1 MLGTN
6 QYDLTWEHFADLH
19 ADKEIAFENLCRSL
33 FKRELCV
40 ENAILH
46 SDPNHPGVEV
56 APVLSRDGKNYISF
70 QAKYFDNT
78 IGSNGYK
85 QIKKSA
91 EQAIKHYKGELNI
104 IYLYCN
110 IDVTETSKSYTEIK
124 KTLKDAGI
132 DIILITGQTILDC
145 VIEYPTVLS
154 CYFGLDILD
163 ASWFQRNLQ
172 ISLNNLGRRYNSL
185 FNVNTEAQRDL
196 SIFLREDA
204 GIEAINEKKKDLLA
218 EIEDIRWKC
227 DSEYRKIINDLSS
240 IVKSMPDI
248 TAETIYDAL
257 KWEDDF
263 RKYGQTIFNDLQ
275 VKRDEI
281 HAKIDD
287 CDKKD
292 SAYEKLLNTAFIVDH
307 LIELPTYLGLSEKER
322 EYITDR
328 VILVTGE
335 MGTGKSQLLAIS
347 TKKILENTR
356 PAILLLGQTYTSN
369 EHIETQIM
377 NGLDGLSSGQ
387 SFESLLAV
395 IDEKAYSAGGDAVIF
410 IDAINESRNREIWK
424 NGINGLIVK
433 IEKFQNIR
441 LVISLRTGFEELTL
455 SEKVLSDRKNGRIA
469 EIVHHGLND
478 DSPNGI
484 YEFLSNRGIPFSPE
498 YYLQNEMTNPLFL
511 MWFCQTYTGQEQ
523 GLTDLIGRVINQAD
537 IEASKEA
544 GFGEAVGGLRELLY
558 YLIDIEKEKPITKP
572 VLLNS
577 PMWTM
582 YGVTNKTAYIKAI
595 ERAGVLASYVRNQEE
610 IFYIGYNLLEDYL
623 KASRI
628 IEQEQD
634 KGKIREYCK
643 SQLLAIDEEGNVDNY
658 GNESVFAM
666 ISSLYAMKYGEECID
681 IVDCVTD
688 DWAKERLVDQYV
700 GTFTWRSSCVKLEDF
715 LELINKYH
723 VSPKRVWDIFIE
735 NATKENSELN
745 AMGLT
750 NLLNKYELNRRD
762 YLWTIKINDLSEKD
776 RIVSLAYFIE
786 EGNKFEGLSE
796 NRAFLLLTLFSWILS
811 SSNRTL
817 RDRISKAM
825 VEIMKSHFGL
835 CKRLLEIFKSVND
848 PYIIQR
854 IYGTV
859 FGAVV
864 KRIADFRTEFTEL
877 AEWIYNEIFDQTYV
891 YPDILLRDYARLIIE
906 RFLWEYPEDEK
917 LFDISKIKPPYK
929 SVPIPKVEEVDYS
942 DKQFEQPGV
951 WNLLFSMK
959 FDLPVKGVGMYGDFG
974 RYTFLSAVNHFKEV
988 DIANIYYYALRFI
1001 FDNLGYCSKYFGKY
1015 DSNRE
1020 GFDRHHVKKIER
1032 IGKKYQWIAMYNILA
1047 RLSDKYKLK
1056 GWDWND
1062 NTDYFYNGP
1071 WDPYVRDFD
1080 PTLNIRI
1087 KPAKNML
1094 KIELPEYGD
1103 ESFLPFGAS
1112 DLDVEKW
1119 IISEDKMFQ
1128 NFQERLIQK
1137 DESGTEW
1144 VSLYFYQENKLQ
1156 PPNEEISLIEF
1167 PNGEQH
1173 IWASASMYIVTDEME
1188 KLTEEE
1194 LIDSGFIQSRSS
1206 YTRDCYSLFSRE
1218 YAWSSGYKAEF
1229 AVPEEDD
1236 DRATIKAI
1244 PASIN
1249 ILWEEEFDASQ
1260 EETTSFMIPAG
1271 SIIQEMKLYEKS
1283 VDGIYY
1289 YDGEIAACDLKVL
1302 GNEKSEL
1309 VIRRDILNQYMVK
1322 KKVKLFW
1329 CIEGEKQYFL
1339 GGYNQKWQ
1347 RREGYFLYESNE
1359 INGHM
1364 RIVDNI

>member
-1 MLGTN
+1 
-6 QYDLTWEHFADLH
+6 
-19 ADKEIAFENLCRSL
+19 
-33 FKRELCV
+33 
-40 ENAILH
+40 
-46 SDPNHPGVEV
+46 
-56 APVLSRDGKNYISF
+56 
-70 QAKYFDNT
+70 
-78 IGSNGYK
+78 
-85 QIKKSA
+85 
-91 EQAIKHYKGELNI
+91 
-104 IYLYCN
+104 
-110 IDVTETSKSYTEIK
+110 
-124 KTLKDAGI
+124 
-132 DIILITGQTILDC
+132 
-145 VIEYPTVLS
+145 
-154 CYFGLDILD
+154 
-163 ASWFQRNLQ
+163 
-172 ISLNNLGRRYNSL
+172 
-185 FNVNTEAQRDL
+185 
-196 SIFLREDA
+196 
-204 GIEAINEKKKDLLA
+204 
-218 EIEDIRWKC
+218 
-227 DSEYRKIINDLSS
+227 
-240 IVKSMPDI
+240 
-248 TAETIYDAL
+248 
-257 KWEDDF
+257 
-263 RKYGQTIFNDLQ
+263 
-275 VKRDEI
+275 
-281 HAKIDD
+281 
-287 CDKKD
+287 
-292 SAYEKLLNTAFIVDH
+292 
-307 LIELPTYLGLSEKER
+307 
-322 EYITDR
+322 
-328 VILVTGE
+328 
-335 MGTGKSQLLAIS
+335 
-347 TKKILENTR
+347 
-356 PAILLLGQTYTSN
+356 
-369 EHIETQIM
+369 
-377 NGLDGLSSGQ
+377 
-387 SFESLLAV
+387 
-395 IDEKAYSAGGDAVIF
+395 
-410 IDAINESRNREIWK
+410 
-424 NGINGLIVK
+424 
-433 IEKFQNIR
+433 
-441 LVISLRTGFEELTL
+441 LRTGFEELTL

-484 YEFLSNRGIPFSPE
+484 YEFLSNYGIPFSPE

-511 MWFCQTYTGQEQ
+511 TWFCQTYTGQEQ

-558 YLIDIEKEKPITKP
+558 YLIDIEKEKLITKP

-628 IEQEQD
+628 IEREQD

-658 GNESVFAM
+658 GNESIFAM

-688 DWAKERLVDQYV
+688 EWVKERLVDQYV
-700 GTFTWRSSCVKLEDF
+700 GTFTWRSSCVKLADF
-715 LELINKYH
+715 LELINKYY

-762 YLWTIKINDLSEKD
+762 YLWTIEINDLSEKD

-864 KRIADFRTEFTEL
+864 KRLADFRTEFTEL

-929 SVPIPKVEEVDYS
+929 SVPVPKVEEVDYS

-951 WNLLFSMK
+951 WKLLFSMK
-959 FDLPVKGVGMYGDFG
+959 FNLPVKGVGMYGDFG
-974 RYTFLSAVNHFKEV
+974 RYTFQSAVNHFKEV

-1001 FDNLGYCSKYFGKY
+1001 FKNLGYCSKYFGEY
-1015 DSNRE
+1015 DSHRA

-1062 NTDYFYNGP
+1062 KADCFYNGP

-1112 DLDVEKW
+1112 DLDVEEW
-1119 IISEDKMFQ
+1119 MISEDKMFQ
-1128 NFQERLIQK
+1128 DFPERLIHK

-1156 PPNEEISLIEF
+1156 PPNEEISLIGF
-1167 PNGEQH
+1167 PIGEQH
-1173 IWASASMYIVTDEME
+1173 IWVSASMYIVTEEME

-1244 PASIN
+1244 PASVN

-1339 GGYNQKWQ
+1339 GGHNQKWQ

>member
-6 QYDLTWEHFADLH
+6 QYDLTWEHFTDLH

-124 KTLKDAGI
+124 KALKDAGI

-864 KRIADFRTEFTEL
+864 KRISDFRTEFTEL

>member
-1 MLGTN
+1 
-6 QYDLTWEHFADLH
+6 
-19 ADKEIAFENLCRSL
+19 
-33 FKRELCV
+33 
-40 ENAILH
+40 
-46 SDPNHPGVEV
+46 
-56 APVLSRDGKNYISF
+56 
-70 QAKYFDNT
+70 
-78 IGSNGYK
+78 
-85 QIKKSA
+85 
-91 EQAIKHYKGELNI
+91 
-104 IYLYCN
+104 
-110 IDVTETSKSYTEIK
+110 
-124 KTLKDAGI
+124 
-132 DIILITGQTILDC
+132 
-145 VIEYPTVLS
+145 
-154 CYFGLDILD
+154 
-163 ASWFQRNLQ
+163 
-172 ISLNNLGRRYNSL
+172 
-185 FNVNTEAQRDL
+185 
-196 SIFLREDA
+196 
-204 GIEAINEKKKDLLA
+204 
-218 EIEDIRWKC
+218 
-227 DSEYRKIINDLSS
+227 
-240 IVKSMPDI
+240 
-248 TAETIYDAL
+248 
-257 KWEDDF
+257 
-263 RKYGQTIFNDLQ
+263 
-275 VKRDEI
+275 
-281 HAKIDD
+281 
-287 CDKKD
+287 
-292 SAYEKLLNTAFIVDH
+292 
-307 LIELPTYLGLSEKER
+307 
-322 EYITDR
+322 
-328 VILVTGE
+328 
-335 MGTGKSQLLAIS
+335 
-347 TKKILENTR
+347 
-356 PAILLLGQTYTSN
+356 
-369 EHIETQIM
+369 
-377 NGLDGLSSGQ
+377 
-387 SFESLLAV
+387 
-395 IDEKAYSAGGDAVIF
+395 
-410 IDAINESRNREIWK
+410 
-424 NGINGLIVK
+424 
-433 IEKFQNIR
+433 
-441 LVISLRTGFEELTL
+441 
-455 SEKVLSDRKNGRIA
+455 
-469 EIVHHGLND
+469 
-478 DSPNGI
+478 
-484 YEFLSNRGIPFSPE
+484 
-498 YYLQNEMTNPLFL
+498 
-511 MWFCQTYTGQEQ
+511 
-523 GLTDLIGRVINQAD
+523 
-537 IEASKEA
+537 
-544 GFGEAVGGLRELLY
+544 
-558 YLIDIEKEKPITKP
+558 
-572 VLLNS
+572 
-577 PMWTM
+577 
-582 YGVTNKTAYIKAI
+582 
-595 ERAGVLASYVRNQEE
+595 
-610 IFYIGYNLLEDYL
+610 
-623 KASRI
+623 
-628 IEQEQD
+628 
-634 KGKIREYCK
+634 
-643 SQLLAIDEEGNVDNY
+643 
-658 GNESVFAM
+658 M

-688 DWAKERLVDQYV
+688 EWVKERLVDQYV

-715 LELINKYH
+715 LELINKYY

-762 YLWTIKINDLSEKD
+762 YLWTIEINDLSEKD

-786 EGNKFEGLSE
+786 EGNKFEGVSE

-864 KRIADFRTEFTEL
+864 KRTADFRMEFTEL
-877 AEWIYNEIFDQTYV
+877 AECIYNEIFDQTYV

-929 SVPIPKVEEVDYS
+929 SVPVPKVEEVDYG
-942 DKQFEQPGV
+942 DDQFEQPGV
-951 WNLLFSMK
+951 WDLVSSMK
-959 FDLPVKGVGMYGDFG
+959 FNLPVKGVGMYGDFG
-974 RYTFLSAVNHFKEV
+974 RYTFQSAVNHFKDV
-988 DIANIYYYALRFI
+988 DIANIYYYALIFI
-1001 FDNLGYCSKYFGKY
+1001 FENLGYCSKYFGEY
-1015 DSNRE
+1015 DSHRA

-1032 IGKKYQWIAMYNILA
+1032 IGKKNQWIAMYNILA
-1047 RLSDKYKLK
+1047 RLSDEYMLK
-1056 GWDWND
+1056 GLDWND
-1062 NTDYFYNGP
+1062 KTGYIYNGP
-1071 WDPYVRDFD
+1071 WEPYVRDFD

-1087 KPAKNML
+1087 KPVKSML

-1112 DLDVEKW
+1112 DSDVEEW

-1128 NFQERLIQK
+1128 DFPERLIHK

-1144 VSLYFYQENKLQ
+1144 VSVYFYQENKLQ
-1156 PPNEEISLIEF
+1156 PPNEEISLIGF
-1167 PNGEQH
+1167 PIGEQH

-1188 KLTEEE
+1188 KITEEE

-1244 PASIN
+1244 PASVN

-1339 GGYNQKWQ
+1339 GGHNQKWQ

>member
-124 KTLKDAGI
+124 KALKDAGI

-715 LELINKYH
+715 WELINKYH

-974 RYTFLSAVNHFKEV
+974 RYTFQSAVNHFKEV

>member
-6 QYDLTWEHFADLH
+6 QYDLTWEHFTDLH

-864 KRIADFRTEFTEL
+864 KRISDFRTEFTEL

>member
-1 MLGTN
+1 M
-6 QYDLTWEHFADLH
+6 
-19 ADKEIAFENLCRSL
+19 
-33 FKRELCV
+33 
-40 ENAILH
+40 
-46 SDPNHPGVEV
+46 
-56 APVLSRDGKNYISF
+56 
-70 QAKYFDNT
+70 
-78 IGSNGYK
+78 
-85 QIKKSA
+85 
-91 EQAIKHYKGELNI
+91 
-104 IYLYCN
+104 
-110 IDVTETSKSYTEIK
+110 
-124 KTLKDAGI
+124 
-132 DIILITGQTILDC
+132 
-145 VIEYPTVLS
+145 
-154 CYFGLDILD
+154 
-163 ASWFQRNLQ
+163 
-172 ISLNNLGRRYNSL
+172 
-185 FNVNTEAQRDL
+185 
-196 SIFLREDA
+196 
-204 GIEAINEKKKDLLA
+204 
-218 EIEDIRWKC
+218 
-227 DSEYRKIINDLSS
+227 
-240 IVKSMPDI
+240 
-248 TAETIYDAL
+248 
-257 KWEDDF
+257 
-263 RKYGQTIFNDLQ
+263 
-275 VKRDEI
+275 
-281 HAKIDD
+281 
-287 CDKKD
+287 
-292 SAYEKLLNTAFIVDH
+292 
-307 LIELPTYLGLSEKER
+307 
-322 EYITDR
+322 
-328 VILVTGE
+328 
-335 MGTGKSQLLAIS
+335 
-347 TKKILENTR
+347 
-356 PAILLLGQTYTSN
+356 
-369 EHIETQIM
+369 
-377 NGLDGLSSGQ
+377 
-387 SFESLLAV
+387 
-395 IDEKAYSAGGDAVIF
+395 
-410 IDAINESRNREIWK
+410 
-424 NGINGLIVK
+424 
-433 IEKFQNIR
+433 
-441 LVISLRTGFEELTL
+441 
-455 SEKVLSDRKNGRIA
+455 
-469 EIVHHGLND
+469 
-478 DSPNGI
+478 
-484 YEFLSNRGIPFSPE
+484 
-498 YYLQNEMTNPLFL
+498 
-511 MWFCQTYTGQEQ
+511 
-523 GLTDLIGRVINQAD
+523 
-537 IEASKEA
+537 
-544 GFGEAVGGLRELLY
+544 
-558 YLIDIEKEKPITKP
+558 
-572 VLLNS
+572 
-577 PMWTM
+577 
-582 YGVTNKTAYIKAI
+582 
-595 ERAGVLASYVRNQEE
+595 
-610 IFYIGYNLLEDYL
+610 
-623 KASRI
+623 
-628 IEQEQD
+628 
-634 KGKIREYCK
+634 
-643 SQLLAIDEEGNVDNY
+643 
-658 GNESVFAM
+658 
-666 ISSLYAMKYGEECID
+666 
-681 IVDCVTD
+681 
-688 DWAKERLVDQYV
+688 
-700 GTFTWRSSCVKLEDF
+700 
-715 LELINKYH
+715 
-723 VSPKRVWDIFIE
+723 
-735 NATKENSELN
+735 
-745 AMGLT
+745 
-750 NLLNKYELNRRD
+750 
-762 YLWTIKINDLSEKD
+762 
-776 RIVSLAYFIE
+776 
-786 EGNKFEGLSE
+786 
-796 NRAFLLLTLFSWILS
+796 
-811 SSNRTL
+811 
-817 RDRISKAM
+817 
-825 VEIMKSHFGL
+825 
-835 CKRLLEIFKSVND
+835 
-848 PYIIQR
+848 
-854 IYGTV
+854 
-859 FGAVV
+859 
-864 KRIADFRTEFTEL
+864 
-877 AEWIYNEIFDQTYV
+877 
-891 YPDILLRDYARLIIE
+891 
-906 RFLWEYPEDEK
+906 WEYPEDEK

>member
-1 MLGTN
+1 
-6 QYDLTWEHFADLH
+6 
-19 ADKEIAFENLCRSL
+19 
-33 FKRELCV
+33 
-40 ENAILH
+40 
-46 SDPNHPGVEV
+46 
-56 APVLSRDGKNYISF
+56 
-70 QAKYFDNT
+70 
-78 IGSNGYK
+78 
-85 QIKKSA
+85 
-91 EQAIKHYKGELNI
+91 
-104 IYLYCN
+104 
-110 IDVTETSKSYTEIK
+110 
-124 KTLKDAGI
+124 
-132 DIILITGQTILDC
+132 
-145 VIEYPTVLS
+145 
-154 CYFGLDILD
+154 
-163 ASWFQRNLQ
+163 
-172 ISLNNLGRRYNSL
+172 
-185 FNVNTEAQRDL
+185 
-196 SIFLREDA
+196 
-204 GIEAINEKKKDLLA
+204 
-218 EIEDIRWKC
+218 
-227 DSEYRKIINDLSS
+227 
-240 IVKSMPDI
+240 
-248 TAETIYDAL
+248 
-257 KWEDDF
+257 
-263 RKYGQTIFNDLQ
+263 
-275 VKRDEI
+275 
-281 HAKIDD
+281 
-287 CDKKD
+287 
-292 SAYEKLLNTAFIVDH
+292 
-307 LIELPTYLGLSEKER
+307 
-322 EYITDR
+322 
-328 VILVTGE
+328 
-335 MGTGKSQLLAIS
+335 
-347 TKKILENTR
+347 
-356 PAILLLGQTYTSN
+356 
-369 EHIETQIM
+369 
-377 NGLDGLSSGQ
+377 
-387 SFESLLAV
+387 
-395 IDEKAYSAGGDAVIF
+395 
-410 IDAINESRNREIWK
+410 
-424 NGINGLIVK
+424 
-433 IEKFQNIR
+433 
-441 LVISLRTGFEELTL
+441 
-455 SEKVLSDRKNGRIA
+455 
-469 EIVHHGLND
+469 
-478 DSPNGI
+478 
-484 YEFLSNRGIPFSPE
+484 
-498 YYLQNEMTNPLFL
+498 
-511 MWFCQTYTGQEQ
+511 
-523 GLTDLIGRVINQAD
+523 
-537 IEASKEA
+537 
-544 GFGEAVGGLRELLY
+544 
-558 YLIDIEKEKPITKP
+558 
-572 VLLNS
+572 
-577 PMWTM
+577 
-582 YGVTNKTAYIKAI
+582 
-595 ERAGVLASYVRNQEE
+595 
-610 IFYIGYNLLEDYL
+610 
-623 KASRI
+623 
-628 IEQEQD
+628 
-634 KGKIREYCK
+634 
-643 SQLLAIDEEGNVDNY
+643 
-658 GNESVFAM
+658 
-666 ISSLYAMKYGEECID
+666 
-681 IVDCVTD
+681 
-688 DWAKERLVDQYV
+688 
-700 GTFTWRSSCVKLEDF
+700 
-715 LELINKYH
+715 
-723 VSPKRVWDIFIE
+723 
-735 NATKENSELN
+735 
-745 AMGLT
+745 
-750 NLLNKYELNRRD
+750 
-762 YLWTIKINDLSEKD
+762 
-776 RIVSLAYFIE
+776 
-786 EGNKFEGLSE
+786 
-796 NRAFLLLTLFSWILS
+796 
-811 SSNRTL
+811 
-817 RDRISKAM
+817 
-825 VEIMKSHFGL
+825 MKSHFGL

-864 KRIADFRTEFTEL
+864 KRISDFRTEFTEL

>member
-1 MLGTN
+1 M
-6 QYDLTWEHFADLH
+6 
-19 ADKEIAFENLCRSL
+19 
-33 FKRELCV
+33 
-40 ENAILH
+40 
-46 SDPNHPGVEV
+46 
-56 APVLSRDGKNYISF
+56 
-70 QAKYFDNT
+70 
-78 IGSNGYK
+78 
-85 QIKKSA
+85 
-91 EQAIKHYKGELNI
+91 
-104 IYLYCN
+104 
-110 IDVTETSKSYTEIK
+110 
-124 KTLKDAGI
+124 
-132 DIILITGQTILDC
+132 
-145 VIEYPTVLS
+145 
-154 CYFGLDILD
+154 
-163 ASWFQRNLQ
+163 
-172 ISLNNLGRRYNSL
+172 
-185 FNVNTEAQRDL
+185 
-196 SIFLREDA
+196 
-204 GIEAINEKKKDLLA
+204 
-218 EIEDIRWKC
+218 
-227 DSEYRKIINDLSS
+227 
-240 IVKSMPDI
+240 
-248 TAETIYDAL
+248 
-257 KWEDDF
+257 
-263 RKYGQTIFNDLQ
+263 
-275 VKRDEI
+275 
-281 HAKIDD
+281 
-287 CDKKD
+287 
-292 SAYEKLLNTAFIVDH
+292 
-307 LIELPTYLGLSEKER
+307 
-322 EYITDR
+322 
-328 VILVTGE
+328 
-335 MGTGKSQLLAIS
+335 
-347 TKKILENTR
+347 
-356 PAILLLGQTYTSN
+356 
-369 EHIETQIM
+369 
-377 NGLDGLSSGQ
+377 
-387 SFESLLAV
+387 
-395 IDEKAYSAGGDAVIF
+395 
-410 IDAINESRNREIWK
+410 
-424 NGINGLIVK
+424 
-433 IEKFQNIR
+433 
-441 LVISLRTGFEELTL
+441 
-455 SEKVLSDRKNGRIA
+455 
-469 EIVHHGLND
+469 
-478 DSPNGI
+478 
-484 YEFLSNRGIPFSPE
+484 
-498 YYLQNEMTNPLFL
+498 
-511 MWFCQTYTGQEQ
+511 
-523 GLTDLIGRVINQAD
+523 
-537 IEASKEA
+537 
-544 GFGEAVGGLRELLY
+544 
-558 YLIDIEKEKPITKP
+558 
-572 VLLNS
+572 
-577 PMWTM
+577 
-582 YGVTNKTAYIKAI
+582 
-595 ERAGVLASYVRNQEE
+595 ASYVRNQEE

-864 KRIADFRTEFTEL
+864 KRISDFRTEFTEL

>member
-1 MLGTN
+1 M
-6 QYDLTWEHFADLH
+6 
-19 ADKEIAFENLCRSL
+19 
-33 FKRELCV
+33 
-40 ENAILH
+40 
-46 SDPNHPGVEV
+46 
-56 APVLSRDGKNYISF
+56 
-70 QAKYFDNT
+70 
-78 IGSNGYK
+78 
-85 QIKKSA
+85 
-91 EQAIKHYKGELNI
+91 
-104 IYLYCN
+104 
-110 IDVTETSKSYTEIK
+110 
-124 KTLKDAGI
+124 
-132 DIILITGQTILDC
+132 
-145 VIEYPTVLS
+145 
-154 CYFGLDILD
+154 
-163 ASWFQRNLQ
+163 
-172 ISLNNLGRRYNSL
+172 
-185 FNVNTEAQRDL
+185 
-196 SIFLREDA
+196 
-204 GIEAINEKKKDLLA
+204 
-218 EIEDIRWKC
+218 
-227 DSEYRKIINDLSS
+227 
-240 IVKSMPDI
+240 
-248 TAETIYDAL
+248 
-257 KWEDDF
+257 
-263 RKYGQTIFNDLQ
+263 
-275 VKRDEI
+275 
-281 HAKIDD
+281 
-287 CDKKD
+287 
-292 SAYEKLLNTAFIVDH
+292 
-307 LIELPTYLGLSEKER
+307 
-322 EYITDR
+322 
-328 VILVTGE
+328 
-335 MGTGKSQLLAIS
+335 
-347 TKKILENTR
+347 
-356 PAILLLGQTYTSN
+356 
-369 EHIETQIM
+369 
-377 NGLDGLSSGQ
+377 
-387 SFESLLAV
+387 
-395 IDEKAYSAGGDAVIF
+395 
-410 IDAINESRNREIWK
+410 
-424 NGINGLIVK
+424 
-433 IEKFQNIR
+433 
-441 LVISLRTGFEELTL
+441 RTGFEELTL

-484 YEFLSNRGIPFSPE
+484 YEFLSNYGIPFSPE

-511 MWFCQTYTGQEQ
+511 TWFCQTYTGQEQ

-558 YLIDIEKEKPITKP
+558 YLIDIEKEKLITKP

-628 IEQEQD
+628 IEREQD

-658 GNESVFAM
+658 GNESIFAM

-688 DWAKERLVDQYV
+688 EWVKERLVDQYV
-700 GTFTWRSSCVKLEDF
+700 GTFTWRSSCVKLADF
-715 LELINKYH
+715 LELINKYY

-762 YLWTIKINDLSEKD
+762 YLWTIEINDLSEKD

-864 KRIADFRTEFTEL
+864 KRLADFRTEFTEL

-929 SVPIPKVEEVDYS
+929 SVPVPKVEEVDYS

-951 WNLLFSMK
+951 WKLLFSMK
-959 FDLPVKGVGMYGDFG
+959 FNLPVKGVGMYGDFG
-974 RYTFLSAVNHFKEV
+974 RYTFQSAVNHFKEV

-1001 FDNLGYCSKYFGKY
+1001 FKNLGYCSKYFGEY
-1015 DSNRE
+1015 DSHRA

-1062 NTDYFYNGP
+1062 KADCFYNGP

-1112 DLDVEKW
+1112 DLDVEEW
-1119 IISEDKMFQ
+1119 MISEDKMFQ
-1128 NFQERLIQK
+1128 DFPERLIHK

-1156 PPNEEISLIEF
+1156 PPNEEISLIGF
-1167 PNGEQH
+1167 PIGEQH
-1173 IWASASMYIVTDEME
+1173 IWVSASMYIVTEEME

-1244 PASIN
+1244 PASVN

-1339 GGYNQKWQ
+1339 GGHNQKWQ